1 MPNILNILKKTVFSK
16 EPFGLLI
23 LLAIA
28 MPIAFSTWVALLNNF
43 VIEVSG
49 FSGVEIGWL
58 QSVREIPGFLA
69 VCVIF
74 ILFFISEQRLAYISL
89 ALLALAVA
97 VTALFPDFKGLI
109 ITTLISS
116 IGFHYYET
124 VNQSLQLQWL
134 KKETAPS
141 SIGWIV
147 AAGSGSAF
155 FVYIAI
161 IILWL
166 NLNFNYFFIYFFAG
180 LLCLLIVV
188 FCFFYYPQ
196 FQIGKKQR
204 LAIVVKRRYWVY
216 YTLQFFSGARRQIF
230 VVFASFMMVEKYGF
244 DVHQITLLL
253 LANFLINIFM
263 APLIGRFIEK
273 FGERLSLIVEYF
285 GLMVIFLLYAG
296 LYYFDWSYIVAS
308 ILFIA
313 DHMFFGLAFAMK
325 TYFQK
330 IADSEDFAPTA
341 AVAFTINHI
350 SAVFLPVLLGYI
362 WIHNNSAVFYLA
374 ALLSFVSLIVAILI
388 PRFPSKGNESILRV
402 YVFC

>member
-97 VTALFPDFKGLI
+97 VTALFPEFKGLI
-109 ITTLISS
+109 ITTLVSS

-180 LLCLLIVV
+180 LLCLLIVI

-204 LAIVVKRRYWVY
+204 LAIVLKRRYWVY

-308 ILFIA
+308 VLFIA

-374 ALLSFVSLIVAILI
+374 AVLSFISLVVAILI

-402 YVFC
+402 

>member
-109 ITTLISS
+109 ITTLVSS

-204 LAIVVKRRYWVY
+204 LAIVLKRRYWVY

-253 LANFLINIFM
+253 LTNFLINIFM

-374 ALLSFVSLIVAILI
+374 AVLSFISLVVAILI
-388 PRFPSKGNESILRV
+388 PRFPTKGNESILRV
-402 YVFC
+402 

>member
-74 ILFFISEQRLAYISL
+74 ILFFMSEQRLAYISL

-97 VTALFPDFKGLI
+97 VTALFPEFKGLI
-109 ITTLISS
+109 ITTLVSS

-180 LLCLLIVV
+180 LLCLLIVI

-204 LAIVVKRRYWVY
+204 LAIVLKRRYWVY

-374 ALLSFVSLIVAILI
+374 AVLSFISLIVAILI
-388 PRFPSKGNESILRV
+388 PRFPSKGNESILRI
-402 YVFC
+402 

>member
-1 MPNILNILKKTVFSK
+1 MLNISYILKKTIFSK

-23 LLAIA
+23 LLAMA

-43 VIEVSG
+43 VIEVSD
-49 FSGVEIGWL
+49 FSGIEIGWL
-58 QSVREIPGFLA
+58 QSIREIPGFLA

-89 ALLALAVA
+89 ALLAVAVA
-97 VTALFPDFKGLI
+97 VTALFPSFQGLI
-109 ITTLISS
+109 LTTLISS

-161 IILWL
+161 IVLWL
-166 NLNFNYFFIYFFAG
+166 NLNFNYFFIYFYAG
-180 LLCLLIVV
+180 ALCLLIVV
-188 FCFFYYPQ
+188 FCYFYYPQ
-196 FQIGKKQR
+196 FHIGQKQR
-204 LAIVVKRRYWVY
+204 LSIVIKRRYWVY

-253 LANFLINIFM
+253 LTNFLINIFM

-273 FGERLSLIVEYF
+273 FGEKLSLIIEYF

-308 ILFIA
+308 VLFIA

-330 IADSEDFAPTA
+330 IADAEDFAPTA

-362 WIHNNSAVFYLA
+362 WIYNNSAVFYLA
-374 ALLSFVSLIVAILI
+374 AILSFISLIVALLI
-388 PRFPSKGNESILRV
+388 PRSPSKGNESIL
-402 YVFC
+402 

>member
-97 VTALFPDFKGLI
+97 VTALFPEFKGLI

-180 LLCLLIVV
+180 LLCLLIVI

-204 LAIVVKRRYWVY
+204 LEIVLKRRYWVY

-374 ALLSFVSLIVAILI
+374 AVLSFISLVVAILI

-402 YVFC
+402 

>member
-1 MPNILNILKKTVFSK
+1 MLNISYILKKTIFSK

-23 LLAIA
+23 LLAMA

-43 VIEVSG
+43 VIEVSD
-49 FSGVEIGWL
+49 FSGIEIGWL

-89 ALLALAVA
+89 ALLAVAVA
-97 VTALFPDFKGLI
+97 VTALFPSFQGLI
-109 ITTLISS
+109 LTTLISS

-161 IILWL
+161 IVLWL
-166 NLNFNYFFIYFFAG
+166 NLNFNYFFIYFCAG
-180 LLCLLIVV
+180 ALCLLIVV
-188 FCFFYYPQ
+188 FCYFYYPQ
-196 FQIGKKQR
+196 FHIGKKQR
-204 LAIVVKRRYWVY
+204 LIIVIKRRYWVY

-253 LANFLINIFM
+253 LTNFLINIFM
-263 APLIGRFIEK
+263 APLIGRFIEN

-285 GLMVIFLLYAG
+285 GLMIIFLLYAG
-296 LYYFDWSYIVAS
+296 LYYFDWSYLVAS
-308 ILFIA
+308 VLFIA

-330 IADSEDFAPTA
+330 IADPEDFAPTA

-362 WIHNNSAVFYLA
+362 WIYNNSAVFYLA
-374 ALLSFVSLIVAILI
+374 AILSFVSLIVALLI
-388 PRFPSKGNESILRV
+388 PRSPSKGNESIL
-402 YVFC
+402 

>member
-1 MPNILNILKKTVFSK
+1 MLNISYILKKTVFSK

-23 LLAIA
+23 LLAMA

-43 VIEVSG
+43 VIEVSD
-49 FSGVEIGWL
+49 FSGIEIGWL

-74 ILFFISEQRLAYISL
+74 ILFYISEQRLAYISL
-89 ALLALAVA
+89 ALLAVAVA
-97 VTALFPDFKGLI
+97 VTALFPSFQGLI
-109 ITTLISS
+109 LTTLISS

-161 IILWL
+161 IVLWL
-166 NLNFNYFFIYFFAG
+166 NLNFNYFFIYFCAG
-180 LLCLLIVV
+180 ALCLLIVV
-188 FCFFYYPQ
+188 FCYFYYPQ
-196 FQIGKKQR
+196 FHIGKKQR
-204 LAIVVKRRYWVY
+204 LSIVMKRRYWVY

-253 LANFLINIFM
+253 LTNFLINIFM
-263 APLIGRFIEK
+263 APLIGRFIEN

-296 LYYFDWSYIVAS
+296 LYYFDWSYLVAS

-330 IADSEDFAPTA
+330 IADAEDFAPTA

-362 WIHNNSAVFYLA
+362 WIYNNSAVFYLA
-374 ALLSFVSLIVAILI
+374 AILSFISLIVALLI
-388 PRFPSKGNESILRV
+388 PRFPSKGSESIL
-402 YVFC
+402 

>member
-1 MPNILNILKKTVFSK
+1 MHTISYILKKTIFSK

-23 LLAIA
+23 LLAMA

-43 VIEVSG
+43 VIEASD
-49 FSGVEIGWL
+49 FSGIEIGWL
-58 QSVREIPGFLA
+58 QGVREIPGFLA
-69 VCVIF
+69 ICVIF

-97 VTALFPDFKGLI
+97 VTALFPSFQGLI
-109 ITTLISS
+109 LTTLVSS

-134 KKETAPS
+134 EKETAPS

-166 NLNFNYFFIYFFAG
+166 NLNFNYFFIYFCAG
-180 LLCLLIVV
+180 ALCLLLVV
-188 FCFFYYPQ
+188 FSFFYYPH
-196 FQIGKKQR
+196 FETGKKQR
-204 LAIVVKRRYWVY
+204 LSIVLKRRYWVY

-253 LANFLINIFM
+253 LTNFLINIFM
-263 APLIGRFIEK
+263 APLIGHFIEK
-273 FGERLSLIVEYF
+273 FGERISLIIEYL
-285 GLMVIFLLYAG
+285 GLVVIFLLYAG
-296 LYYFDWSYIVAS
+296 LYYFDWSYLVAS
-308 ILFIA
+308 VLFIA

-330 IADSEDFAPTA
+330 IADAEDFAPTA

-374 ALLSFVSLIVAILI
+374 AILSFISLIVALLI
-388 PRFPSKGNESILRV
+388 PRFPSKGNESIL
-402 YVFC
+402 

>member
-97 VTALFPDFKGLI
+97 VTALFPEFKGLI

-204 LAIVVKRRYWVY
+204 LAIVLKRRYWVY

-244 DVHQITLLL
+244 DVHQITFLLL
-253 LANFLINIFM
+253 TNFLINIFM

-273 FGERLSLIVEYF
+273 FGERLSLIIEYF

-374 ALLSFVSLIVAILI
+374 AVLSFISLIVAILI

-402 YVFC
+402 

>member
-43 VIEVSG
+43 VIEVSS

-97 VTALFPDFKGLI
+97 VTALFPEFKGLI

-204 LAIVVKRRYWVY
+204 LAIVLKRRYWVY

-244 DVHQITLLL
+244 DVHQITFLLL
-253 LANFLINIFM
+253 TNFLINIFM

-374 ALLSFVSLIVAILI
+374 AVLSFISLIVAILI

-402 YVFC
+402 

>member
-97 VTALFPDFKGLI
+97 ITALFPEFKGLI

-180 LLCLLIVV
+180 LLCLLIVI

-204 LAIVVKRRYWVY
+204 LAIVLKRRYWVY

-362 WIHNNSAVFYLA
+362 WIQNNSAVFYLA
-374 ALLSFVSLIVAILI
+374 AVLSFISLIVAILI

-402 YVFC
+402 

>member
-97 VTALFPDFKGLI
+97 ITALFPEFKGLI

-204 LAIVVKRRYWVY
+204 LAIVLKRRYWVY

-374 ALLSFVSLIVAILI
+374 AVLSFISLIVAILI

-402 YVFC
+402 

>member
-97 VTALFPDFKGLI
+97 VTALFPEFKGLI

-188 FCFFYYPQ
+188 FCYFYYPQ

-204 LAIVVKRRYWVY
+204 LAIVLKRRYWVY
-216 YTLQFFSGARRQIF
+216 YALQFFSGARRQIF

-296 LYYFDWSYIVAS
+296 LYYFNWSYIVAS

-374 ALLSFVSLIVAILI
+374 AVLSFISLIVAILI

-402 YVFC
+402 

>member
-74 ILFFISEQRLAYISL
+74 ILFFVSEQRLAYISL

-97 VTALFPDFKGLI
+97 VTALFPEFKGLI

-180 LLCLLIVV
+180 LLCLLIVI

-204 LAIVVKRRYWVY
+204 LAIVLKRRYWVY

-253 LANFLINIFM
+253 LTNFLINIFM

-374 ALLSFVSLIVAILI
+374 AVLSFISLIVAILI

-402 YVFC
+402 

>member
-97 VTALFPDFKGLI
+97 VTGLFPEFKGLI
-109 ITTLISS
+109 ITTLVSS

-196 FQIGKKQR
+196 FQIGEKQR
-204 LAIVVKRRYWVY
+204 LAIVLKRRYWVY

-244 DVHQITLLL
+244 DVHQITFLLL
-253 LANFLINIFM
+253 TNFLINIFM

-374 ALLSFVSLIVAILI
+374 AVLSFISLVVAILI

-402 YVFC
+402 

>member
-1 MPNILNILKKTVFSK
+1 MSWKTPK
-16 EPFGLLI
+16 NLLI
-23 LLAIA
+23 VMTVA
-28 MPIAFSTWVALLNNF
+28 MTIAFATWMALLNNF
-43 VIEVSG
+43 VIEVSD
-49 FSGVEIGWL
+49 FSGIEIGWL

-97 VTALFPDFKGLI
+97 VTALFPSFQGLI
-109 ITTLISS
+109 LTTLISS

-166 NLNFNYFFIYFFAG
+166 NLNFSYFFIYVCAG
-180 LLCLLIVV
+180 ALCLLLVV
-188 FCFFYYPQ
+188 FSFFYYPH
-196 FQIGKKQR
+196 FEIGKKQQ
-204 LAIVVKRRYWVY
+204 LSIVLKRRYWVY

-253 LANFLINIFM
+253 LTNFLINVFM

-273 FGERLSLIVEYF
+273 FGERLSLIIEYF
-285 GLMVIFLLYAG
+285 GLVVIFLLYAG
-296 LYYFDWSYIVAS
+296 LYYFDWSYLVAS
-308 ILFIA
+308 VLFIA

-330 IADSEDFAPTA
+330 IADAEDFAPTA

-374 ALLSFVSLIVAILI
+374 AILSFISLVVALLI
-388 PRFPSKGNESILRV
+388 PRFPSKGNESIL
-402 YVFC
+402 

>member
-204 LAIVVKRRYWVY
+204 LAIVLKRRYWVY

-374 ALLSFVSLIVAILI
+374 AVLSFVSLIVAILI

-402 YVFC
+402 

>member
-97 VTALFPDFKGLI
+97 VTALFPEFKGLI

-204 LAIVVKRRYWVY
+204 LAIVLKRRYWVY

-374 ALLSFVSLIVAILI
+374 AVLSFISLIVAIMI

-402 YVFC
+402 

>member
-1 MPNILNILKKTVFSK
+1 MPNIVNILKKTVFSK

-43 VIEVSG
+43 VIEVVG

-74 ILFFISEQRLAYISL
+74 ILFFITEQRLAYISL

-97 VTALFPDFKGLI
+97 VTAIFPDFKGLI
-109 ITTLISS
+109 ITTLVSS

-166 NLNFNYFFIYFFAG
+166 NLNFNYFFIYFYAG

-196 FQIGKKQR
+196 FQLGKKQR
-204 LAIVVKRRYWVY
+204 LAIVLKRRYWVY

-374 ALLSFVSLIVAILI
+374 AILSFISLIVAILI

-402 YVFC
+402 

>member
-97 VTALFPDFKGLI
+97 VTALFPEFKGLI
-109 ITTLISS
+109 ITTLVSS

-204 LAIVVKRRYWVY
+204 LAIVLKRRYWVY

-374 ALLSFVSLIVAILI
+374 AVLSFISLIVAILI

-402 YVFC
+402 

>member
-1 MPNILNILKKTVFSK
+1 MPNISNILKKTVFSK

-58 QSVREIPGFLA
+58 QSVREVPGFLA

-74 ILFFISEQRLAYISL
+74 ILFLISEQRLAYISL
-89 ALLALAVA
+89 TLLALAVA
-97 VTALFPDFKGLI
+97 VTAIFPTFKGLI
-109 ITTLISS
+109 FTTLISS

-180 LLCLLIVV
+180 LLCLLIVA
-188 FCFFYYPQ
+188 FSFFYYPQ
-196 FQIGKKQR
+196 FHIGKKQK
-204 LAIVVKRRYWVY
+204 LSIVIKRRYWVY

-244 DVHQITLLL
+244 DVYQITLLL
-253 LANFLINIFM
+253 LTNFLINIFM

-296 LYYFDWSYIVAS
+296 LYYFDWSYVVAS

-374 ALLSFVSLIVAILI
+374 AILSFISLIVAMLI
-388 PRFPSKGNESILRV
+388 PRFPSKGNESILRI
-402 YVFC
+402 

>member
-97 VTALFPDFKGLI
+97 VTAFFPEFKGLI
-109 ITTLISS
+109 ITTLVSS

-204 LAIVVKRRYWVY
+204 LAIVLKGRYWVY

-244 DVHQITLLL
+244 DVHQITFLLL
-253 LANFLINIFM
+253 TNFLINIFM

-374 ALLSFVSLIVAILI
+374 AVLSFISLIVAILI

-402 YVFC
+402 

>member
-1 MPNILNILKKTVFSK
+1 MPSIFNILKKTIFSK

-23 LLAIA
+23 LMAIA

-43 VIEVSG
+43 VIEVSN

-74 ILFFISEQRLAYISL
+74 ILFFVREQSLAYISL
-89 ALLALAVA
+89 TLLALATA
-97 VTALFPDFKGLI
+97 VTALFPTFQGLI
-109 ITTLISS
+109 ITTLIGS

-134 KKETAPS
+134 KKESAPS

-155 FVYIAI
+155 LVYIAI
-161 IILWL
+161 IIFWL
-166 NLNFNYFFIYFFAG
+166 NLNFSYFIIYAIAG
-180 LLCLLIVV
+180 LFSLLIVV
-188 FCFFYYPQ
+188 FCFLYYPY
-196 FQIGKKQR
+196 FEVGKKQR
-204 LAIVVKRRYWVY
+204 LAIVLKRRYWVY

-244 DVHQITLLL
+244 GVHQITLLL
-253 LANFLINIFM
+253 LTNFLINIFM

-273 FGERLSLIVEYF
+273 FGERVSLIVEYT
-285 GLMVIFLLYAG
+285 GLTVIFLLYAG

-350 SAVFLPVLLGYI
+350 SAIFLPAFLGYV
-362 WIHNNSAVFYLA
+362 WINNNSAVFYIA
-374 ALLSFVSLIVAILI
+374 AILSFFSLLVSLLI
-388 PRFPSKGNESILRV
+388 PRFPCKGKESIL
-402 YVFC
+402 

>member
-1 MPNILNILKKTVFSK
+1 MPNNLNILKKMVFSK

-89 ALLALAVA
+89 ALLALAVT
-97 VTALFPDFKGLI
+97 VTALFPEFKGLI

-166 NLNFNYFFIYFFAG
+166 NLNFSYFYIYLIAG

-196 FQIGKKQR
+196 FQIGRKQR
-204 LAIVVKRRYWVY
+204 LAIVLKRRYWVY

-253 LANFLINIFM
+253 LTNFLINIFM

-362 WIHNNSAVFYLA
+362 WINNNSAVFYMA
-374 ALLSFVSLIVAILI
+374 AVLSFISLVVALLI
-388 PRFPSKGNESILRV
+388 PRFPSKGNESILNN
-402 YVFC
+402 

>member
-97 VTALFPDFKGLI
+97 VTALFPEFKGLI

-180 LLCLLIVV
+180 LLCLLIVI

-204 LAIVVKRRYWVY
+204 LAIVLKRRYWVY

-253 LANFLINIFM
+253 LTNFLINIFM

-374 ALLSFVSLIVAILI
+374 AVLSFISLIVAILI

-402 YVFC
+402 

>member
-1 MPNILNILKKTVFSK
+1 MLNISYILKKTIFSK

-23 LLAIA
+23 LLAMA

-43 VIEVSG
+43 VIEVSD
-49 FSGVEIGWL
+49 FSGIEIGWL

-89 ALLALAVA
+89 ALLAVAVA
-97 VTALFPDFKGLI
+97 VTALFPSFQGLI
-109 ITTLISS
+109 LTTLISS

-161 IILWL
+161 IVLWL

-180 LLCLLIVV
+180 VLCLLIVV
-188 FCFFYYPQ
+188 FCYFYYPQ
-196 FQIGKKQR
+196 FHIGKKQR
-204 LAIVVKRRYWVY
+204 LSIVLKRRYWVY

-253 LANFLINIFM
+253 LTNFLINIFM
-263 APLIGRFIEK
+263 APLIGRFIEN

-285 GLMVIFLLYAG
+285 GLMVIFLLYAC
-296 LYYFDWSYIVAS
+296 LYYFDWSYLVAS
-308 ILFIA
+308 VLFIA

-330 IADSEDFAPTA
+330 IADPEDFAPTA

-362 WIHNNSAVFYLA
+362 WIYNNSAVFYLA
-374 ALLSFVSLIVAILI
+374 AILSFISLIVALLI
-388 PRFPSKGNESILRV
+388 PRSPSKGNESIL
-402 YVFC
+402 

>member
-1 MPNILNILKKTVFSK
+1 MPNILNILKKTAFSK

-43 VIEVSG
+43 VIEVSS

-109 ITTLISS
+109 ITTLVSS

-134 KKETAPS
+134 EKETAPS

-180 LLCLLIVV
+180 LLCLLIVI

-204 LAIVVKRRYWVY
+204 LAIVLKRRYWVY

-263 APLIGRFIEK
+263 APLIGQFIEK

-362 WIHNNSAVFYLA
+362 WVHNNSAVFYLA
-374 ALLSFVSLIVAILI
+374 AVLSFISLVVAILI

-402 YVFC
+402 

>member
-97 VTALFPDFKGLI
+97 VTALFPEFKGLI

-188 FCFFYYPQ
+188 FCFFYSPQ
-196 FQIGKKQR
+196 FQIGEKQR
-204 LAIVVKRRYWVY
+204 LAIVLKRRYWVY

-244 DVHQITLLL
+244 DVHQITFLLL
-253 LANFLINIFM
+253 TNFLINIFM

-350 SAVFLPVLLGYI
+350 SAVFLPVLLGSI

-374 ALLSFVSLIVAILI
+374 ALLSFISLLVAILI

-402 YVFC
+402 

>member
-97 VTALFPDFKGLI
+97 VTALFPEFKGLI

-204 LAIVVKRRYWVY
+204 LAIVLKRRYWVY

-253 LANFLINIFM
+253 LTNFLINIFM

-374 ALLSFVSLIVAILI
+374 AVLSFVSLIVAILI

-402 YVFC
+402 

>member
-43 VIEVSG
+43 VIDVSG

-97 VTALFPDFKGLI
+97 VTALFPEFKGLI

-180 LLCLLIVV
+180 LLCLLIVI

-204 LAIVVKRRYWVY
+204 LAIVLKRRYWVY

-253 LANFLINIFM
+253 LTNFLINIFM

-374 ALLSFVSLIVAILI
+374 AILSFISLIVAILL

-402 YVFC
+402 

>member
-97 VTALFPDFKGLI
+97 VTALFPEFKGLI

-180 LLCLLIVV
+180 LLCLLIVI

-204 LAIVVKRRYWVY
+204 LAIVLKRRYWVY
-216 YTLQFFSGARRQIF
+216 YSLQFFSGARRQIF

-374 ALLSFVSLIVAILI
+374 AVLSFISLIVAILI

-402 YVFC
+402 

>member
-97 VTALFPDFKGLI
+97 VTAFFPEFKGLI

-180 LLCLLIVV
+180 LLCLLIVI

-204 LAIVVKRRYWVY
+204 LAIVLKRRYWVY

-273 FGERLSLIVEYF
+273 FGERLSLVVEYF

-374 ALLSFVSLIVAILI
+374 AVLSFISLIVAILI

-402 YVFC
+402 

>member
-74 ILFFISEQRLAYISL
+74 ILFFLSEQRLAYISL

-97 VTALFPDFKGLI
+97 VTALFPEFKGLI
-109 ITTLISS
+109 ITTLVSS

-180 LLCLLIVV
+180 LLCLLIVI
-188 FCFFYYPQ
+188 FCYFYYPQ

-204 LAIVVKRRYWVY
+204 LAIVLKRRYWVY

-374 ALLSFVSLIVAILI
+374 AVLSFISLVVAILI

-402 YVFC
+402 

>member
-43 VIEVSG
+43 VIEVSS

-97 VTALFPDFKGLI
+97 VTALFPEFKGLI
-109 ITTLISS
+109 ITTLVSS

-188 FCFFYYPQ
+188 FSYFYYPQ

-204 LAIVVKRRYWVY
+204 LAIVLKRRYWVY

-253 LANFLINIFM
+253 LTNFLINIFM

-402 YVFC
+402 

>member
-1 MPNILNILKKTVFSK
+1 MLNISYILKITIFSK

-23 LLAIA
+23 LLAMA

-43 VIEVSG
+43 VIEVSD
-49 FSGVEIGWL
+49 FSGIEIGWL

-74 ILFFISEQRLAYISL
+74 ILFYISEQRLAYISL
-89 ALLALAVA
+89 ALLAVAVA
-97 VTALFPDFKGLI
+97 VTALFPSFQGLI
-109 ITTLISS
+109 LTTLISS

-161 IILWL
+161 IVLWL

-180 LLCLLIVV
+180 ALCLLVVV
-188 FCFFYYPQ
+188 FCYFYYPQ
-196 FQIGKKQR
+196 FHIGKNQR
-204 LAIVVKRRYWVY
+204 LSIVIKRRYWVY

-253 LANFLINIFM
+253 LTNFLINIFM
-263 APLIGRFIEK
+263 APLIGRFIEN

-296 LYYFDWSYIVAS
+296 LYYFDWSYLVAS
-308 ILFIA
+308 VLFIA

-330 IADSEDFAPTA
+330 IADAEDFAPTA

-374 ALLSFVSLIVAILI
+374 AILSFISLTVALLI
-388 PRFPSKGNESILRV
+388 PRFPSKGNESIL
-402 YVFC
+402 

>member
-1 MPNILNILKKTVFSK
+1 MHTISYILKKTIFSK

-23 LLAIA
+23 LLAMA

-43 VIEVSG
+43 VIEASD
-49 FSGVEIGWL
+49 FSGIEIGWL
-58 QSVREIPGFLA
+58 QGVREIPGFLA
-69 VCVIF
+69 ICVIF

-97 VTALFPDFKGLI
+97 VTALFPSFQGLI
-109 ITTLISS
+109 LTTLISS

-134 KKETAPS
+134 EKETAPS

-166 NLNFNYFFIYFFAG
+166 NLNFNYFFIYFCAG
-180 LLCLLIVV
+180 ALCLLLVV
-188 FCFFYYPQ
+188 FSFFYYPH
-196 FQIGKKQR
+196 FETGKKQR
-204 LAIVVKRRYWVY
+204 LSIVLKRRYWVY

-253 LANFLINIFM
+253 LTNFLINIFM
-263 APLIGRFIEK
+263 APLIGHFIEK
-273 FGERLSLIVEYF
+273 FGERISLIIEYL
-285 GLMVIFLLYAG
+285 GLVVIFLLYAG
-296 LYYFDWSYIVAS
+296 LYYFDWSYLVAS
-308 ILFIA
+308 ALFIA

-330 IADSEDFAPTA
+330 IADAEDFAPTA

-374 ALLSFVSLIVAILI
+374 AILSFISLIVALLI
-388 PRFPSKGNESILRV
+388 PRFPSKGNESIL
-402 YVFC
+402 

>member
-97 VTALFPDFKGLI
+97 VTALFPEFKGLI
-109 ITTLISS
+109 ITTLVSS

-204 LAIVVKRRYWVY
+204 LAIVLKRRYWVY

-374 ALLSFVSLIVAILI
+374 AILSFISLIVAILI

-402 YVFC
+402 

>member
-97 VTALFPDFKGLI
+97 VTALFPEFKGLI

-204 LAIVVKRRYWVY
+204 LAIVLKRRYWVY

-244 DVHQITLLL
+244 DVHQITFLLL
-253 LANFLINIFM
+253 TNFLINIFM

-374 ALLSFVSLIVAILI
+374 AILSFISLIVAILI
-388 PRFPSKGNESILRV
+388 PRFPSKGNESILLN
-402 YVFC
+402 

>member
-97 VTALFPDFKGLI
+97 VTALFPEFKGLI

-204 LAIVVKRRYWVY
+204 LAIVLKRRYWVY

-244 DVHQITLLL
+244 DVHQITFLLL
-253 LANFLINIFM
+253 TNFLINIFM

-374 ALLSFVSLIVAILI
+374 ALLSFISLVVAILI

-402 YVFC
+402 